1 MKKYF
6 VFLLCIFMLP
16 VCHAETLL
24 IESESFEELGGW
36 SIDQQYMDQ
45 MGSPVLLAH
54 GLGKPVADAV
64 TSIEFSETG
73 AYKVWVRTREW
84 SGYPEPDL
92 TPGRFQLLINGKKL
106 NTTFGN
112 KRTDWHWQSGG
123 AASIDQKKVSLALH
137 DLTGFNGRCDAIIF
151 SNDPD
156 FTPPCNDDLNSFR
169 CKTLGLSE
177 QPEDAGEFDL
187 VVIGGGIAGTC
198 ASISAARL
206 GLQVALIQDRPLLG
220 GNNSSE
226 VRVHLMGKIKLDPY
240 PELGNIVK
248 EIAPFQD
255 KGNGAPAKFF
265 EDEKKLQVVKNEKNI
280 HLFLNMH
287 ANKVET
293 KDNRVVAVVARHT
306 RTNKLMRFSAPL
318 FADCTGD
325 GTIGYLAGADF
336 RMGRESRR
344 QTGESLAPE
353 NPDKMTM
360 GSSVQW
366 YTKAF
371 DQSVSFPECPWAVQ
385 FTEESCQRLTKG
397 DWDWETGLNM
407 DQIYEFESIRDY
419 GLSVVFGNW
428 AFLKNQSKDKAKYAN
443 KNLDWVAYIA
453 GKRESRR
460 LMGDIVLQE
469 QDMRT
474 NRVYPDSFV
483 KATWSIDLH
492 YPHPD
497 NTKHF
502 PGKEFRTIA
511 RHVRSENYLI
521 PYRCFYS
528 RNIENLMMAGRNISV
543 THAALGK
550 VRVMGTC
557 GMMGEVVG
565 MAASLC
571 KKHQVNPKVVYYNH
585 LDELTEMVQSGI
597 EK

>member
-6 VFLLCIFMLP
+6 LFLLCIFMLP

-54 GLGKPVADAV
+54 GLGKPVADAI

-73 AYKVWVRTREW
+73 TYQVWVRTREW

-123 AASIDQKKVSLALH
+123 TASIDQKKVSLALH
-137 DLTGFNGRCDAIIF
+137 DLTGFNGRCDAILF

-169 CKTLGLSE
+169 CKALGLSE

-240 PELGNIVK
+240 PELGNIVN
-248 EIAPFQD
+248 EIAPLQD

-265 EDEKKLQVVKNEKNI
+265 EDEKKLQVVQNEKNI

-293 KDNRVVAVVARHT
+293 KDSRVVAVVARHT
-306 RTNKLMRFSAPL
+306 RTNKLIRFSAPL
-318 FADCTGD
+318 FVDCTGD

-353 NPDKMTM
+353 DPDKMTM

-511 RHVRSENYLI
+511 RHVRSDNYLI

-585 LDELTEMVQSGI
+585 LDELTEMVKSGI